1 MYCSCHAC
9 CHVMACCHAFMSC
22 IVHSCMLTCVSA
34 VLSCIVHVH
43 VMCCVHISRM
53 FLSCCII
60 VMCDLLA
67 RKAGLFAI
75 YSLLTFVRDVMCH
88 NIMHALVCHSIM
100 HVVMCHNI
108 LRQPCIFTHDVAT
121 LPRSVSVSNRTRCL
135 WRWRRLRP
143 RVELLY

>member
-67 RKAGLFAI
+67 RKAGLFAM

-88 NIMHALVCHSIM
+88 NIMHALMCHSIM
-100 HVVMCHNI
+100 HVLFMSCVVQFYGMHACMM
-108 LRQPCIFTHDVAT
+108 LRRRQDRQEPQTKSQ
-121 LPRSVSVSNRTRCL
+121 RSTRRTS
-135 WRWRRLRP
+135 
-143 RVELLY
+143 